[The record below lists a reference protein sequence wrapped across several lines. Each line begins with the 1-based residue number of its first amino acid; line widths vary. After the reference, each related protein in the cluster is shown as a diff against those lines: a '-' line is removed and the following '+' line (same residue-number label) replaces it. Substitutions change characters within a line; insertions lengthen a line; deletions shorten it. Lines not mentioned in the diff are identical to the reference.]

1 MAFRPPPRAKP
12 DPHRR
17 ALGAQIER
25 SARFFLAQKGLT
37 PFAENA
43 HARVGEIDLVMFDG
57 DALVFVEV
65 RYRAQDTHGGALASV
80 DWHKQRKLIRAAE
93 MFLLRNQGLSRL
105 PCRFD
110 VVCVKGALDALEFEW
125 IRDAFRVDDVYR

>member
-1 MAFRPPPRAKP
+1 MN
-12 DPHRR
+12 RR
-17 ALGAQIER
+17 AQGAQIER
-25 SARFFLAQKGLT
+25 SARFFLCEKGLT

-43 HARVGEIDLVMFDG
+43 YARVGEIDLVMRDA

-65 RYRAQDTHGGALASV
+65 RYRATDSHGGALASV

-93 MFLLRNQGLSRL
+93 MFLMRHPRLAQL

-110 VVCVKGALDALEFEW
+110 VVCVTGALTTPEFVW
-125 IRDAFRVDDVYR
+125 VRDAFRVDDAGHTHR